1 MERISALIEKL
12 RNQFAEGADIEQLL
26 LTTQLLE
33 GELRYHRQ
41 KGTVPA
47 SPHVAVLMP
56 NGGNRMRQEPVSA
69 AATPNRLRQE
79 PVYNNGHEVPLG
91 KNYETRPEAAPNRGY
106 ESHPETTS
114 GRGYEARPEAPP
126 RHHTPETRPEPV
138 REAPGNPEHE
148 RYMPHKSEEAA
159 ASAPI
164 QPAAFAQTQ
173 RQAAGNGQPDAYV
186 PPTAP
191 AQPAASAQPTAYV
204 QPAAYVQPSAPVQ
217 PPAPVPQPPAP
228 EPPAFNPIKD
238 VPTLTHQLSQEARN
252 SEAKKDLNDVIG
264 GQGAPSL
271 NDRLKGNGQQ
281 REISSVLTESPI
293 RDLRKA
299 IGINDRYVFI
309 SELFRGDE
317 TMYERSVK
325 TINNFSIYQEA
336 YYWMERELKLKLA
349 WDTDRKST
357 QLFYQLVRR
366 RFS

>member
-41 KGTVPA
+41 KGTIPA

-69 AATPNRLRQE
+69 EATPNRLRQE
-79 PVYNNGHEVPLG
+79 PVYNNGHD
-91 KNYETRPEAAPNRGY
+91 RPEATP
-106 ESHPETTS
+106 
-114 GRGYEARPEAPP
+114 
-126 RHHTPETRPEPV
+126 HHTPETRPEPV

-148 RYMPHKSEEAA
+148 RYMPHKREEAA
-159 ASAPI
+159 ASAPV
-164 QPAAFAQTQ
+164 Q
-173 RQAAGNGQPDAYV
+173 
-186 PPTAP
+186 PTAP
-191 AQPAASAQPTAYV
+191 AQPAAYV
-204 QPAAYVQPSAPVQ
+204 QPAAPVQ
-217 PPAPVPQPPAP
+217 PPAPAPHPPAP

-238 VPTLTHQLSQEARN
+238 VPTLSHQLPQEARN
-252 SEAKKDLNDVIG
+252 SEGKKDLNDIIG

-271 NDRLKGNGQQ
+271 NERLKGNGQQ
-281 REISSVLTESPI
+281 REISSVLTETPI

-317 TMYERSVK
+317 TMYERSIK

>member
-1 MERISALIEKL
+1 MERISAVIEKL

-41 KGTVPA
+41 KGTIPA

-69 AATPNRLRQE
+69 EATPNRLRPE
-79 PVYNNGHEVPLG
+79 PVYNNGHEVTPG
-91 KNYETRPEAAPNRGY
+91 KNYETRPEATPNRGY
-106 ESHPETTS
+106 ESHPEPT
-114 GRGYEARPEAPP
+114 P
-126 RHHTPETRPEPV
+126 HHTPEIRPEPV

-148 RYMPHKSEEAA
+148 RYMPHKHEEAA
-159 ASAPI
+159 ASAPV
-164 QPAAFAQTQ
+164 QPAAFEQTQ
-173 RQAAGNGQPDAYV
+173 HQASGNGQP
-186 PPTAP
+186 
-191 AQPAASAQPTAYV
+191 SAYV
-204 QPAAYVQPSAPVQ
+204 QPAAPVQ
-217 PPAPVPQPPAP
+217 SPAPAPQPPAP

-252 SEAKKDLNDVIG
+252 SEAKKDLNDIIG

-281 REISSVLTESPI
+281 REISSVLTETPI

-317 TMYERSVK
+317 TMYERSIK

-349 WDTDRKST
+349 WDTDRKSA

>member
-41 KGTVPA
+41 KGTIPA

-56 NGGNRMRQEPVSA
+56 NGGTRMRQEPVSA
-69 AATPNRLRQE
+69 EATPNRLRPE
-79 PVYNNGHEVPLG
+79 PVYNNGHEVPPG
-91 KNYETRPEAAPNRGY
+91 KNYETRPEATPNRGY
-106 ESHPETTS
+106 ESHPETTPS
-114 GRGYEARPEAPP
+114 RGYESHPEPTPSRGYESRPEATP
-126 RHHTPETRPEPV
+126 HHTPENRPEPV

-148 RYMPHKSEEAA
+148 RYMPHKREEAA
-159 ASAPI
+159 ASAAV
-164 QPAAFAQTQ
+164 QPAAFEQAQY
-173 RQAAGNGQPDAYV
+173 QASGNGQPSAHV

-191 AQPAASAQPTAYV
+191 AQPSAYV
-204 QPAAYVQPSAPVQ
+204 QPAAPVQ
-217 PPAPVPQPPAP
+217 SPAPAPQPPAP

-252 SEAKKDLNDVIG
+252 NEAKKDLNDIIG

-281 REISSVLTESPI
+281 REISSVLTETPI

-317 TMYERSVK
+317 TMYERSIK

>member
-41 KGTVPA
+41 KGTIPA

-69 AATPNRLRQE
+69 EATPNRLRPE
-79 PVYNNGHEVPLG
+79 PVYNNGHEVPPG
-91 KNYETRPEAAPNRGY
+91 KNYETRPEATPNRGY
-106 ESHPETTS
+106 ESHPEPTPS
-114 GRGYEARPEAPP
+114 RGYESRPEATP
-126 RHHTPETRPEPV
+126 HHTPEIRPEPV

-148 RYMPHKSEEAA
+148 RYMPHKREEAA
-159 ASAPI
+159 ASAP
-164 QPAAFAQTQ
+164 
-173 RQAAGNGQPDAYV
+173 
-186 PPTAP
+186 
-191 AQPAASAQPTAYV
+191 V
-204 QPAAYVQPSAPVQ
+204 QPAALVQ
-217 PPAPVPQPPAP
+217 PPAPAPQPPAP

-252 SEAKKDLNDVIG
+252 NEAKKDLNDIIG

-281 REISSVLTESPI
+281 REISSVLTETPI

-317 TMYERSVK
+317 TMYERSIK